1 VEKSRASELREYH
14 VQLESWLT
22 EANSRI
28 ESIPAC
34 ISSSPSIQINSIPPK
49 EAKTMRLAALAYLI
63 LYCTSAAIAQ
73 NPRVSKW
80 PTKDNVYVINN
91 FRFGTGETI
100 PELSL
105 HYLTL
110 GQPHLGTDGHI
121 DNVILLL
128 HGTGG
133 DRYTLMNPVFSDVL
147 FGPGQP
153 FDITKY
159 FLILPDDIGQ
169 GDSSKPSDGLHMK
182 FPEYDYD
189 DMIRSQ
195 YIMLTEGMHVDH
207 LRLILGTSMGCM
219 QSWVW
224 GETYPQFMDALAPFA
239 CYPVELAGRNR
250 MTRYIAIESIKH
262 DPAWQKGEYTTE
274 PIEGLRGAEAMLLVM
289 GSAPLQMQKNYPT
302 RAQAEKYV
310 DDYMTRTITHV
321 DANNLIYYVNASR
334 NYNPEP
340 KLSTIVA
347 PALWINSADDFI
359 NPPELAQQIISARV
373 LPRMPKTKFIILPIT
388 DATRGHGTHTQAA
401 IWKDELV
408 TFMAETEKK

>member
-1 VEKSRASELREYH
+1 
-14 VQLESWLT
+14 
-22 EANSRI
+22 
-28 ESIPAC
+28 
-34 ISSSPSIQINSIPPK
+34 
-49 EAKTMRLAALAYLI
+49 MRLAAIACFI
-63 LYCTSAAIAQ
+63 LYCNIATVAQ
-73 NPRVSKW
+73 NPHASKW
-80 PTKDNVYVINN
+80 PIKDNIYVIKN
-91 FRFGTGETI
+91 FHFGTGETI

-110 GQPHLGTDGHI
+110 GQPHRGADGHI
-121 DNVILLL
+121 DNAILLL

-133 DRYTLMNPVFSDVL
+133 DRHTLMNPVFSDVL
-147 FGPGQP
+147 FGPDQP

-182 FPEYDYD
+182 FPQYDYD

-224 GETYPQFMDALAPFA
+224 GETYPEFMDALAPFA
-239 CYPVELAGRNR
+239 CYPIELAGRNR
-250 MTRYIAIESIKH
+250 MTRYIAIESIEH
-262 DPAWQKGEYTTE
+262 DPAWMNGEYTTE
-274 PIEGLRGAEAMLLVM
+274 PVEGIRGAEAMLLVM

-302 RAQAEKYV
+302 RALAEKYV
-310 DDYMTRTITHV
+310 DDYMARSIAHA

-340 KLSTIVA
+340 KLSSIIA

-359 NPPELAQQIISARV
+359 NPPELAQSIGPRV
-373 LPRMPKTKFIILPIT
+373 LPKMPKTKFIILPIT

-401 IWKDELV
+401 VWKDELV
-408 TFMAETEKK
+408 KFMAETKKK

>member
-1 VEKSRASELREYH
+1 MRK
-14 VQLESWLT
+14 
-22 EANSRI
+22 N
-28 ESIPAC
+28 
-34 ISSSPSIQINSIPPK
+34 
-49 EAKTMRLAALAYLI
+49 TMRLKAVACLLFFGTLVA
-63 LYCTSAAIAQ
+63 TGQ
-73 NPRVSKW
+73 NPRASKW
-80 PTKDNVYVINN
+80 PAKENVYVAKN

-100 PELSL
+100 PELTL

-110 GQPHLGTDGHI
+110 GEPHRGADGHV
-121 DNVILLL
+121 DNAILLL

-133 DRYTLMNPVFSDVL
+133 DRHSLMNPVFSDVL
-147 FGPGQP
+147 FGPGEP

-159 FLILPDDIGQ
+159 FLILPDDIGH
-169 GDSSKPSDGLHMK
+169 GDSAKPSDGLHMK
-182 FPEYDYD
+182 FPQYDYD
-189 DMIRSQ
+189 DMVRSQ
-195 YIMLTEGMHVDH
+195 YTMLTEGLHIDH

-250 MTRYIAIESIKH
+250 MTRYIAIESIQH
-262 DPAWQKGEYTTE
+262 DPAWKNGEYTSQ
-274 PIEGLRGAEAMLLVM
+274 PIEGLRGAEAMLLIM
-289 GSAPLQMQKNYPT
+289 GSSSLQMQKNYPT
-302 RAQAEKYV
+302 RDQAEKYV
-310 DDYMTRTITHV
+310 DDYMARATSHV

-340 KLSTIVA
+340 RLSTIVA

-373 LPRMPKTKFIILPIT
+373 LPKMPKTKFIILPIT

-401 IWKDELV
+401 VWKDELSK
-408 TFMAETEKK
+408 FMAETEKK